1 MTIDTTRRG
10 LLLGALACPV
20 CLAAGAAFAADGPHW
35 GYAGEH
41 GPAQWGALGGDNA
54 VCGAGREQSPV
65 DLDGA
70 IAAQHPEVVP
80 SLRAGPLRIVNNGH
94 TIQVNTPSGGH
105 TMLGDKRFDLLQ
117 FHFHHPSEH
126 VVAGSAFPL
135 EVHLV
140 HRAADGELAVLGVFF
155 RPGAANPALAPVWA
169 ALPGSKGPEVV
180 GTAMVDPAALLPGGK
195 VFRYAGSLT
204 TPPCTESVQWVVYE
218 TPATASD
225 EQFARFAALFPNNAR
240 PVQPLGRRFLLR
252 SS

>member
-1 MTIDTTRRG
+1 MCRS
-10 LLLGALACPV
+10 C
-20 CLAAGAAFAADGPHW
+20 
-35 GYAGEH
+35 
-41 GPAQWGALGGDNA
+41 
-54 VCGAGREQSPV
+54 SPR
-65 DLDGA
+65 GA

-195 VFRYAGSLT
+195 LRAGWQLAPGKKELGASNWL
-204 TPPCTESVQWVVYE
+204 QLAAIWLAAGWLVVGW
-218 TPATASD
+218 PL
-225 EQFARFAALFPNNAR
+225 RAAAVWR
-240 PVQPLGRRFLLR
+240 VVVGRGWG
-252 SS
+252 S